1 MPEQGDIVLI
11 PIPFTDLS
19 SHKRWPVIVI
29 SNNEYNRETS
39 DIVVVAMTSNP
50 ITVEYGFT
58 ITSSS
63 ENSPHP
69 VAERLPS
76 PKPVLSE
83 AEGLGEGLGERA
95 ATSPPFSFIVAV
107 PQAGSVSSDLDI
119 GTLNRPSKVRVDKI
133 YTLAQAISIKTFGRV
148 NNNVLDRIQ
157 DLLQQLTADK
167 SENFPPFLT

>member
-19 SHKRWPVIVI
+19 SHKRRPVIVI

-58 ITSSS
+58 IT
-63 ENSPHP
+63 
-69 VAERLPS
+69 
-76 PKPVLSE
+76 
-83 AEGLGEGLGERA
+83 
-95 ATSPPFSFIVAV
+95 
-107 PQAGSVSSDLDI
+107 SSDLDI

-148 NNNVLDRIQ
+148 NNNVLDRIR